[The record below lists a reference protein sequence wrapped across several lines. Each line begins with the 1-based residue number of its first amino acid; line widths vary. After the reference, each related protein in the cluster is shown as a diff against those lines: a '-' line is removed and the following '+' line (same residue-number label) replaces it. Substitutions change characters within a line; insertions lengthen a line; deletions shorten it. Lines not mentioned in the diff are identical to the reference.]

1 MMKKI
6 GCAVLAVLIAVLC
19 LTVPALAETDI
30 KLTDEVYPTEIIEGN
45 TFSVYGIVTSEN
57 NIQAV
62 TIGVYKEDGEKA
74 FEYTGRP
81 GTKTYDIHNID
92 YLMTF
97 SRLTAG
103 DYIYKIVATDTVDSN
118 VVLLEKEFKVLS
130 KAQFETIRIS
140 GENYPTSFTAGSTFS
155 VRGTITSDYAISA
168 VTCSV
173 RSENGTLQFTK
184 TVNPGTT
191 SYSLVNIDQ
200 YMTFSRLGAGTYVY
214 KVTASDAYNTN
225 VVLLEKTFTVNPLE
239 QPEED
244 YERVSWDVIDLSV
257 WNEIESWSRIAQ
269 DVDAVI
275 LRVGYRATATK
286 AIGQDR
292 KFVDNYRNAKAQG
305 LPVGCYFFSAALTVQ
320 EAIEE
325 AEFVLDVL
333 EENDC
338 KFEMPVYFDM
348 ETDAQVALSTAA
360 ATAIARAFCERI
372 EEGGY
377 YTGIY
382 CNKYFARDQLYANQL
397 ADFHFWIAQYSN
409 ACTYDG
415 PYGMWQ
421 YSETGSINGINGN
434 VDLNYCYY
442 NYPQII
448 RDLGMSGYGEGTV
461 ERPRPTFTFN
471 DIEKFGI
478 NEQRTIVY
486 GIDPKMT
493 PDEFTRKYVN
503 LENGATISYTNTV
516 GGLVA
521 TGTEI
526 KIKGNSTTLGSY
538 VISVRG
544 DTDMNSIINSSDAL
558 AILRYSVGE
567 TSLGPARRLSADVT
581 GDGRINSSDALSV
594 LMYVVGQTDEI

>member
-103 DYIYKIVATDTVDSN
+103 DYVYKIVATDTVDSN

-348 ETDAQVALSTAA
+348 ETDAQVALSTAT

-471 DIEKFGI
+471 DIGKFGI